1 MIRGLR
7 WWRRSPW
14 RGGPAR
20 RRCGPG
26 SAGRRSCAVAGSR
39 RLWGYR
45 RAQSLPTAGLL
56 DQLAERAF
64 RAVEHPLDHYG
75 RGLIRTASSSA
86 VFTALQPRRSGSA
99 RSISAS
105 TAVSCAT
112 APSPASLLRVT
123 VLEPPPVG
131 FPVPTQ
137 RQLEQGSFAVEGV
150 VEVALAQTEGGNEV
164 LRGGVNAQ
172 TRSRGGKPAGSPAT
186 WCGRRPGS
194 GSGRVSRGRR
204 PTPRPS
210 CRSGIGARGPGC
222 RRRFLTGEPGS
233 HTHG

>member
-105 TAVSCAT
+105 NRSIV
-112 APSPASLLRVT
+112 RN
-123 VLEPPPVG
+123 
-131 FPVPTQ
+131 
-137 RQLEQGSFAVEGV
+137 RSFAG
-150 VEVALAQTEGGNEV
+150 LASSSNCPGAAACWFPSTD
-164 LRGGVNAQ
+164 AA
-172 TRSRGGKPAGSPAT
+172 SAGT
-186 WCGRRPGS
+186 GLVC
-194 GSGRVSRGRR
+194 
-204 PTPRPS
+204 
-210 CRSGIGARGPGC
+210 C
-222 RRRFLTGEPGS
+222 RRRCRGCSCPNRGRQRGPAGWCERADTLPWREAGGITRHLVRS
-233 HTHG
+233 STR